1 MERYDAE
8 GGNSVEDKHDDSEG
22 EKKSINEEAI
32 TVVKVGPSMI
42 TKPTPFLHNAKW

>member
-8 GGNSVEDKHDDSEG
+8 GGNSVEDKHDGNEE

-32 TVVKVGPSMI
+32 TAVKVGLPVV
-42 TKPTPFLHNAKW
+42 TKPITFLHNGK